1 MKKIL
6 SLLTLAT
13 IIFSSCSKS
22 SGGGNTTTDTYLPST
37 VGTSW
42 TYNYSNAGAPASSV
56 TYTMGSLSATV
67 NGRAYKI
74 AEASTGAANNR
85 KFAQE
90 GNSYW
95 TTMAVTSASELELN
109 ILQSDKNLNDTWTN
123 SQAISGLTGIPGGIS
138 SATINIT
145 YKITQKGGSYTV
157 SGVSYNDV
165 IKVEAT
171 SIQATLSG
179 IPLPNLGTASFYFA
193 KNIGLI
199 KMVTTIS
206 NSTIGLDIN
215 DTYEL
220 QSYTIK

>member
-42 TYNYSNAGAPASSV
+42 TYNYSNAGAPATSV

-74 AEASTGAANNR
+74 AEASTGVANNR

-95 TTMAVTSASELELN
+95 TTMSVTSASELELN
-109 ILQSDKNLNDTWTN
+109 VLQSDKNLNDTWTT
-123 SQAISGLTGIPGGIS
+123 SQVISGLTGIPIPGVT
-138 SATINIT
+138 SATINIKT
-145 YKITQKGGSYTV
+145 NCRIT
-157 SGVSYNDV
+157 N
-165 IKVEAT
+165 
-171 SIQATLSG
+171 
-179 IPLPNLGTASFYFA
+179 ASNHFY
-193 KNIGLI
+193 
-199 KMVTTIS
+199 
-206 NSTIGLDIN
+206 
-215 DTYEL
+215 
-220 QSYTIK
+220 